1 MPWQDAWYQ
10 ITLIQVLAMWYNV
23 DILKFALKV
32 LPPVLRRNV
41 LFAFMKVLLAP
52 LVELQTAFIQ
62 YVRQCN
68 DNIRVNGQVIYIVK
82 AIKDYF
88 LLDNDDVYISEL
100 DVSKKLVYFRNS
112 EPYVYISNDINNPTY
127 IYNTTYNA
135 QLRFIVN
142 IPEYLSD
149 RIEEVRSIVE
159 FNKPAGRQFIIN
171 VYER

>member
-1 MPWQDAWYQ
+1 
-10 ITLIQVLAMWYNV
+10 MWYNV
-23 DILKFALKV
+23 DILKFALQV

-41 LFAFMKVLLAP
+41 LFAMMKVMIVP
-52 LVELQTAFIQ
+52 LIELQTAFIQ

-88 LLDNDDVYISEL
+88 LLDNDDVFITEL
-100 DVSKKLVYFRNS
+100 DVSKKLVYFRNR

-127 IYNTTYNA
+127 IYNSTYNA

-142 IPEYLSD
+142 IPDYLSN

-159 FNKPAGRQFIIN
+159 FNKPAGRQYIIN

>member
-1 MPWQDAWYQ
+1 MQWQDAWYR

-52 LVELQTAFIQ
+52 LIELQTAFVQ

-88 LLDNDDVYISEL
+88 LLDNDDVYITEL
-100 DVSKKLVYFRNS
+100 DAGTRTVYFRTKQ
-112 EPYVYISNDINNPTY
+112 PYVYISNTADDPLY
-127 IYNTTYNA
+127 ITNTSFNA
-135 QLRFIVN
+135 QMRFVVN

-159 FNKPAGRQFIIN
+159 FNKPAGRQYIIN

>member
-1 MPWQDAWYQ
+1 
-10 ITLIQVLAMWYNV
+10 MWYNV

-52 LVELQTAFIQ
+52 LIELQTAFIQ

-88 LLDNDDVYISEL
+88 LLDNDDVYITEL
-100 DVSKKLVYFRNS
+100 DVSKKLLYFRNS
-112 EPYVYISNDINNPTY
+112 ESYVYISNDINNPTY

-135 QLRFIVN
+135 QMRFIVN

>member
-1 MPWQDAWYQ
+1 MPWQDAWYR

-41 LFAFMKVLLAP
+41 LFALMKVLLVP
-52 LVELQTAFIQ
+52 LIELQTAFIQ

-68 DNIRVNGQVIYIVK
+68 NNIRVNGQVIYIVK

-88 LLDNDDVYISEL
+88 LLDNDDVYITEL
-100 DVSKKLVYFRNS
+100 EAGTRIVYFRTKQ
-112 EPYVYISNDINNPTY
+112 PYVYIANTADDPLY
-127 IYNTTYNA
+127 IPNTSFNA
-135 QLRFIVN
+135 QMRFIVN
-142 IPEYLSD
+142 IPEYLGD

-159 FNKPAGRQFIIN
+159 FNKPAGRQYIIN

>member
-10 ITLIQVLAMWYNV
+10 TTLIQVLAMWYNV

-88 LLDNDDVYISEL
+88 LLDNDDVYITEL
-100 DVSKKLVYFRNS
+100 ETGTRTVYFRTKQ
-112 EPYVYISNDINNPTY
+112 PYVYISNSANDPLY
-127 IYNTTYNA
+127 IPNTSFNA
-135 QLRFIVN
+135 QMRFVVN

-149 RIEEVRSIVE
+149 RIEEVRSIVD
-159 FNKPAGRQFIIN
+159 FNKPAGRQYIIR